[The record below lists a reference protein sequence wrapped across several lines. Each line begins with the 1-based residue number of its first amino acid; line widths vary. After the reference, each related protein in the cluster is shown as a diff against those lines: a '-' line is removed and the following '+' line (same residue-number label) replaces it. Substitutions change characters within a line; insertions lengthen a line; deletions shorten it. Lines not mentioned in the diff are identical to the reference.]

1 MEIGSMNDFEFKVLE
16 TIILFFGTFL
26 ISLIIRKVVNKFAK
40 VSLVQNPRRKRVIL
54 RSLNILILLLFI
66 LALSIVWGIDHKEV
80 LVFASSVFAIIG
92 VALFA
97 QWSILSNITAGAIL
111 FFSFPYR
118 IGDRIKVLNKDFPV
132 EGTIEDVTLFFI
144 YIKDDE
150 GFFTTI
156 PNNTVLQ
163 NGMMK
168 LK

>member
-1 MEIGSMNDFEFKVLE
+1 MNDFEFKVLE

>member
-1 MEIGSMNDFEFKVLE
+1 MDDFELKVLQ
-16 TIILFFGTFL
+16 TMIVMVGAFL
-26 ISLIIRKVVNKFAK
+26 TSLVMRKIVGRFAK
-40 VSLVQNPRRKRVIL
+40 ITLSGNTRRQRVIV
-54 RSLNILILLLFI
+54 RSINILILLFSL
-66 LALSIVWGIDHKEV
+66 LLLSIVWGIDHHQI
-80 LVFASSVFAIIG
+80 LVFASSIFAVIG
-92 VALFA
+92 IALFA

-118 IGDRIKVLNKDFPV
+118 IGDRVRVLNKDLPI

-144 YIKDDE
+144 YIKDKD

-168 LK
+168 LDNG